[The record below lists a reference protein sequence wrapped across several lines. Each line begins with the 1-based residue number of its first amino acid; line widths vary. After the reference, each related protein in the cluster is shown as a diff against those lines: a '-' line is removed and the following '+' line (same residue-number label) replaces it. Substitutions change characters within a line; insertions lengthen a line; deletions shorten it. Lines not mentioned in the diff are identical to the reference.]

1 MLGQEV
7 TRVFSA
13 DPLWQVVGW
22 DFENLDITDAKSV
35 ENKLTA
41 AEPSLVI
48 NCAAYNNVDSA
59 ENEPAKAEL
68 LNETAVMNL
77 AAVTSKLG
85 ATLVHFS
92 TDYVFD
98 GMKKDGYVEADAPNP
113 QSVYAK
119 TKTAGEIAA
128 RENPNHY
135 VIRLSRLFGKPAA
148 SVNAK
153 KSFVDVM
160 LALTEKHS
168 SIDVVDGEF
177 SSPTYA
183 PDLARATY
191 DMVKLQSPFGTYHRT
206 NDGACTWF
214 AFAQEIFRIA
224 GKTVTVKPVPPEKF
238 VRPAARP
245 VYSQLLSTKLP
256 PLRAWQAALA
266 EYLGVS

>member
-1 MLGQEV
+1 
-7 TRVFSA
+7 
-13 DPLWQVVGW
+13 
-22 DFENLDITDAKSV
+22 
-35 ENKLTA
+35 
-41 AEPSLVI
+41 
-48 NCAAYNNVDSA
+48 
-59 ENEPAKAEL
+59 
-68 LNETAVMNL
+68 
-77 AAVTSKLG
+77 
-85 ATLVHFS
+85 
-92 TDYVFD
+92 
-98 GMKKDGYVEADAPNP
+98 MKKDGYVEADAPNP

-238 VRPAARP
+238 VRPAGSSSVLPTLVDEAPTPPSVASCTGRVPWGFLTAR
-245 VYSQLLSTKLP
+245 LSDC
-256 PLRAWQAALA
+256 LRLA
-266 EYLGVS
+266 

>member
-1 MLGQEV
+1 
-7 TRVFSA
+7 
-13 DPLWQVVGW
+13 
-22 DFENLDITDAKSV
+22 
-35 ENKLTA
+35 
-41 AEPSLVI
+41 
-48 NCAAYNNVDSA
+48 
-59 ENEPAKAEL
+59 
-68 LNETAVMNL
+68 
-77 AAVTSKLG
+77 
-85 ATLVHFS
+85 
-92 TDYVFD
+92 
-98 GMKKDGYVEADAPNP
+98 MKKDGYVEADAPNP

-238 VRPAARP
+238 VRPAAVQCTPNSCRRSSHPSERGKLHWPSTLGFPDRP
-245 VYSQLLSTKLP
+245 LVRLP
-256 PLRAWQAALA
+256 A
-266 EYLGVS
+266 LGVG